1 MTLQL
6 REQPVDQQEIERR
19 FEEALSRAGLL
30 KKAESLEPSA
40 LALGDDDA
48 TAIEETNEAVEEK
61 NKVEPRPPSPITF
74 INLFQHPDSH
84 PYVLDLAL
92 LKKYGPEWMEWE
104 RETLLRRVPLDF
116 HTAGI
121 SDLTFA
127 KLNAMKTLH
136 YVDTFWSSWEVF
148 IPVTMAL
155 NSLFPDFRMMQVP
168 TVSQCAVSVDIADRV
183 REVPWSDEMKAYF
196 QTVFKFDGI
205 FCAIQPLDFVE
216 VDGED
221 YPVDCEEVSKLWPTV
236 RRSGKPP
243 TGDTGTAEQ
252 LRRLLIVQESLQEH
266 RARIQ
271 DQLPLLLD
279 A

>member
-1 MTLQL
+1 M
-6 REQPVDQQEIERR
+6 DQQDIERR
-19 FEEALSRAGLL
+19 FTEAFERAGLM
-30 KKAESLEPSA
+30 KVGGSLEPSS
-40 LALGDDDA
+40 LALEDDST
-48 TAIEETNEAVEEK
+48 TAIAETDEETVEK
-61 NKVEPRPPSPITF
+61 PSADKRPPSPITF

-104 RETLLRRVPLDF
+104 RETLLRRVPTDF

-127 KLNAMKTLH
+127 KLNGMKTLH
-136 YVDTFWSSWEVF
+136 YVDTFWKNWEVF
-148 IPVTMAL
+148 VPVTMAL
-155 NSLFPDFRMMQVP
+155 NSLFPDFNIMQVP
-168 TVSQCAVSVDIADRV
+168 TVSQAAVAVDIANRV
-183 REVPWSDEMKAYF
+183 REVPWSEEMKVYL

-205 FCAIQPLDFVE
+205 FCAIEPLEFVE
-216 VDGED
+216 IDGED
-221 YPVDCEEVSKLWPTV
+221 YPVDCKEVSTLWPAV
-236 RRSGKPP
+236 RKSGKSP

-252 LRRLLIVQESLQEH
+252 LRRLLIVQEFLKEH
-266 RARIQ
+266 RSRIQ

>member
-1 MTLQL
+1 
-6 REQPVDQQEIERR
+6 VDQQEIDRR
-19 FEEALSRAGLL
+19 FQEACERAGLL
-30 KKAESLEPSA
+30 KVGASLE
-40 LALGDDDA
+40 DDT
-48 TAIEETNEAVEEK
+48 TAIEETDEEAEEK
-61 NKVEPRPPSPITF
+61 PSDGGRPPSPITF

-104 RETLLRRVPLDF
+104 RETLLRRVPQDF

-127 KLNAMKTLH
+127 KFNGMKTLH
-136 YVDTFWSSWEVF
+136 YVDTFWKSWEVF
-148 IPVTMAL
+148 VPVTMAL
-155 NSLFPDFRMMQVP
+155 NSLFPDFNVMQVP
-168 TVSQCAVSVDIADRV
+168 TVSQCMVSVDIANRV
-183 REVPWSDEMKAYF
+183 RDGVWSDEMQAYF

-205 FCAIQPLDFVE
+205 FCSIDPLDFVE
-216 VDGED
+216 IDGEE
-221 YPVDCEEVSKLWPTV
+221 YPVDCGEVSRLWPTV
-236 RRSGKPP
+236 RKSGKPP
-243 TGDTGTAEQ
+243 TGDTSTAEQ
-252 LRRLLIVQESLQEH
+252 LRRLLIVQDSLKEH